1 MDLVD
6 RLATTAFLGKEFLTW
21 LWFKTDLQEGLITIP
36 DGGPAAEIW
45 FCDRIVLSGAGQ
57 GAEKVAVKTED
68 PSTCPECRSALA
80 QGKKVETA
88 RIRIVRAQR
97 EWTVTIKG
105 EDLAVGSVKL
115 PAVLTKE
122 EDDKARE
129 RFTLLD
135 QLDGMIVALFTEFV
149 NVRCDAEA
157 WKPQLDMMRAWI
169 GGEDLSTFEGAA
181 TTDSDSDSDNGAE
194 VTGVVIPMA
203 Q

>member
-21 LWFKTDLQEGLITIP
+21 LWFRTDLQEGLFTIE

-45 FCDRIVLSGAGQ
+45 FCDRIVLSAAGQ

-68 PSTCPECRSALA
+68 PSTCPECRSALR
-80 QGKKVETA
+80 QGKKVEAA

-97 EWTVTIKG
+97 EWSVTVKADT
-105 EDLAVGSVKL
+105 LALGSVKI

-135 QLDGMIVALFTEFV
+135 QLDSMINALFREFIAL
-149 NVRCDAEA
+149 RTDDTA
-157 WKPQLDMMRAWI
+157 WGHERASMQAWI
-169 GGEDLSTFEGAA
+169 RDEDPPAPLEL
-181 TTDSDSDSDNGAE
+181 E
-194 VTGVVIPMA
+194 LPVTGSAVVMSPA
-203 Q
+203 